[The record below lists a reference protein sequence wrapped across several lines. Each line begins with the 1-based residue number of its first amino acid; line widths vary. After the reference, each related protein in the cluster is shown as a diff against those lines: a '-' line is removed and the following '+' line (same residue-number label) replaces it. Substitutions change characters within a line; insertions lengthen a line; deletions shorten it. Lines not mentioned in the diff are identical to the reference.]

1 MKKVLDL
8 TVFEETTM
16 ELRIDAETTLFLK
29 KPSQRMVIELLK
41 FRSID
46 ENSEAESIVKAIDD
60 LCLLILNANDAHVLF
75 TKQKM
80 DAMLDTQ
87 QKLLILNA
95 YSEFITEVQ
104 SDPN

>member
-16 ELRIDAETTLFLK
+16 ELRINAETTLFLK
-29 KPSQRMVIELLK
+29 KPSQKMVIELLK
-41 FRSID
+41 FRDIN

-60 LCLLILNANDAHVLF
+60 LCLLILNTNDAHILF

-87 QKLLILNA
+87 RKLLILNG
-95 YSEFITEVQ
+95 YSEFITEIQ